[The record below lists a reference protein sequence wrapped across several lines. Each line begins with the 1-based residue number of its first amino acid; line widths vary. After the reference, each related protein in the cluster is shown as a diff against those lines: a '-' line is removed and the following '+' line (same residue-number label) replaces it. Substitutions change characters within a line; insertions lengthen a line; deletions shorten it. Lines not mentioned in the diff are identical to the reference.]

1 MSTNF
6 VNQTPFLRTTR
17 KFPEEI
23 QALQVEIDKSYLDI
37 ANVVNDRTIGIFP
50 TNRPAITGESWFLKG
65 NQKQQTI
72 RQTYTF
78 TTTASF
84 AHNIKL
90 ITFPNIVRAFGSY
103 TDGTNVYGLVY
114 GTSVAVAGQIGF
126 YITSSQVV
134 FTTGA
139 GAPGLTSGMIT
150 LEWLSNP

>member
-1 MSTNF
+1 MSSNF

-50 TNRPAITGESWFLKG
+50 INRPAITGESWFLQG
-65 NQKQQTI
+65 NKKQQTI

-78 TTTASF
+78 TTTTSF
-84 AHNIKL
+84 AHNIQL

-103 TDGTNVYGLVY
+103 TDGTYTYGLVFA
-114 GTSVAVAGQIGF
+114 TSISVAGQIGF
-126 YITSSQVV
+126 YVTSSQVV

-139 GAPGLTSGMIT
+139 GAPGLTSGLIT
-150 LEWLSNP
+150 IEWLSNS